1 MSNKKDSQLSGKT
14 IVLIGAAG
22 LLGQRFVQHVFEA
35 GANVVVADYNEQAA
49 ELVCNALIKN
59 ERNRES
65 LMSAHVNIVDE
76 SSIRRLLLS
85 AKERFHGVDSVV
97 NTAYPRNANY
107 GRKFEDVTYADF
119 CENVDLNLGGY
130 FLVAQIFAKYF
141 AENGGGD
148 IINIA
153 SIYGVIAPKFE
164 IYENTNMT
172 TPVEY
177 AVIKSALIH
186 LGKYISKYYRGKRVR
201 VNTISPGGISDGQP
215 EEFIKQYNERCN
227 SVGMLSP
234 VEIANVLIFLLS
246 EASKGISGQNI
257 VVDDGFVL

>member
-1 MSNKKDSQLSGKT
+1 MTKNNDSQLSGKT

-49 ELVCNALIKN
+49 ELICNTLIKN
-59 ERNRES
+59 EKERDS
-65 LMSAHVNIVDE
+65 LMSMHVNIADE
-76 SSIRRLLLS
+76 SSIRRLL
-85 AKERFHGVDSVV
+85 ANAIERFHRVDSVV

-107 GRKFEDVTYADF
+107 GRKFEDVAFSDF

-130 FLVAQIFAKYF
+130 FLVAQIFANYF

-148 IINIA
+148 LVNIS
-153 SIYGVIAPKFE
+153 SIYGVVAPKFE

-186 LGKYISKYYRGKRVR
+186 LGKYISKYYRGKGVR

-215 EEFIKQYNERCN
+215 EEFIKRYNEQCN

-234 VEIANVLIFLLS
+234 VDIANVLIFLLS
-246 EASKGISGQNI
+246 ENSKGISGQNI